1 MKAVSIAVAVASSFV
16 VTPDR
21 VLGLEESQLRG
32 SPALAV
38 SIPHSD
44 VISMIKPS
52 ITDTSLHSYLLFRHL

>member
-1 MKAVSIAVAVASSFV
+1 MKAVSIAVAVATSFV

-44 VISMIKPS
+44 LISMQIPS
-52 ITDTSLHSYLLFRHL
+52 NY